1 MNKKCIA
8 CAVAVL
14 LVPGTIFAEGS
25 KRWTLDECVRYALDH
40 NIALRKTVVAR
51 QSAMEDVRQAKSN
64 LLPSVS
70 ASTSHAAGYRPWVND
85 GISTVTNGTVATSVN
100 KSYYNGS
107 YGINANW
114 TVWNGNQNRNTIKV
128 NKLSEQQAQLD
139 SAITANSIQE
149 QIAQLYM
156 QILYLSEAV
165 TVSRQSWKTSQLNE
179 ERGKEMV
186 AVGKMSKADLAQ
198 LSAQTAQ
205 DYYQIVE
212 NQSSLASYKLQLK
225 QLLEITD
232 GETFEVETPNISD
245 DTVLSA
251 IPSLH
256 DTYQSAL
263 AKRPEIER
271 QHLAIKSSDVNLS
284 IAKAGNLPTLS
295 VNGSVGTST
304 SSMSDRTWGRQIK
317 TNFDATAGL
326 TLSIPIFDQRKTK
339 TAVSKA
345 KLQKL
350 DSELDLLDEQKKLF
364 STIEGFWLD
373 ATTNQQKFKAAK
385 MGVESEEASYALL
398 SEQFRLGLKNI
409 IELMTGKN
417 NLLQARLS
425 KLQSK
430 YMTLLNV
437 RLLEFYHDG
446 K

>member
-8 CAVAVL
+8 SAVAVL
-14 LVPGTIFAEGS
+14 LMSGSVFAES
-25 KRWTLDECVRYALDH
+25 PKRWTLDECVQYALDH

-51 QSAMEDVRQAKSN
+51 QSALEDVKQAKSA

-70 ASTSHAAGYRPWVND
+70 ASTNHSVGYRPWVND
-85 GISTVTNGTVATSVN
+85 GVSTVANGTVATSVN

-114 TVWNGNQNRNTIKV
+114 TVWNGNQNRNTIKMD
-128 NKLSEQQAQLD
+128 KLSEQQAQLD

-149 QIAQLYM
+149 QITQLYM
-156 QILYLSEAV
+156 QILYLNEAV
-165 TVSRQSWKTSQLNE
+165 TVSQQSWETSQLNE
-179 ERGKEMV
+179 KRGQEMV
-186 AVGKMSKADLAQ
+186 KVGKMSKADLAQ
-198 LSAQTAQ
+198 LSAQTAL

-212 NQSSLASYKLQLK
+212 NQSNLANYKLQLK

-232 GETFEVETPNISD
+232 SETFEVEIPETSD
-245 DTVLSA
+245 DAVLSA
-251 IPSLH
+251 IPSLQ

-271 QHLAIKSSDVNLS
+271 QQLAIKSSDVNLS
-284 IAKAGNLPTLS
+284 IAKAGYLPTLS
-295 VNGSVGTST
+295 VNGSLGTST
-304 SSMSDRTWGRQIK
+304 SSMSDRTWGRQMK
-317 TNFDATAGL
+317 TNFDAMAGVS
-326 TLSIPIFDQRKTK
+326 LSIPIFDQRKTK
-339 TAVSKA
+339 TAINKA
-345 KLQKL
+345 KLQQL
-350 DSELDLLDEQKKLF
+350 DSELGLLDEQKKLY

-385 MGVESEEASYALL
+385 VGVESEEASYALL
-398 SEQFRLGLKNI
+398 SEQFQLGLKNI

-417 NLLQARLS
+417 NLLQAQQS

-430 YMTLLNV
+430 YMTLLNM
-437 RLLEFYHDG
+437 RLLEFYQEG